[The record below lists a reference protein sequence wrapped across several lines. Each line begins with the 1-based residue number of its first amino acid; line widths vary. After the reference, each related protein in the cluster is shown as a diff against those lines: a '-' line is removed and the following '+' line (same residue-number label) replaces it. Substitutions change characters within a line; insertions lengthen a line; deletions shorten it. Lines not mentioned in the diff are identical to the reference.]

1 MKYPQ
6 PFMDLVECLKRLP
19 GIGSKSAERMAY
31 HLLDM
36 DQAYIQ
42 EFADVLSTFQKKI
55 HYCKKCG
62 HICENEICDI
72 CSDPSRD
79 QSTICIVEY
88 PKDVFAMEKIRE
100 YHGLYHV
107 LHGTISMIDGKTL
120 EDLNVHSLFE
130 RIDDQVKEVII
141 ATNPTRE
148 GETTALFLAKLLSK
162 NHVEV
167 SRIANGLPI
176 GSVIDYADELT
187 LLKSLEGRKKM

>member
-1 MKYPQ
+1 MRYPQ
-6 PFMDLVECLKRLP
+6 PFTDLIECLKRLP
-19 GIGSKSAERMAY
+19 GIGSKSAERLAY

-36 DQAYIQ
+36 DRQYVQ
-42 EFADVLSTFQKKI
+42 EFAEVLHTLQDRI

-62 HICENEICDI
+62 HICEGEICDI
-72 CSDPSRD
+72 CSDPDRD
-79 QSTICIVEY
+79 RSTICIVEY

-120 EDLNVHSLFE
+120 EDLNVSSLFE
-130 RIDDQVKEVII
+130 RIDDHVKEIII

-148 GETTALFLAKLLSK
+148 GETTALFLAKLLAK
-162 NHVEV
+162 NNVEV
-167 SRIANGLPI
+167 SRIANGLPM